1 MLVLHNPTTAV
12 DAVTEGLLA
21 TRSGR
26 GARGGNRGTVL
37 ITTSPALLRITDR
50 VAVIDRGRV
59 VVEGPHE
66 RLLASDARYREETL
80 R

>member
-1 MLVLHNPTTAV
+1 
-12 DAVTEGLLA
+12 
-21 TRSGR
+21 
-26 GARGGNRGTVL
+26 VL

-59 VVEGPHE
+59 VAEGPHE